1 MNNFE
6 IIDRIQLAINF
17 IEENLKNHITI
28 EDISSSAFMSKSS
41 FYNLFSSITGVTL
54 KEYVRKRR
62 LNESAKIL
70 LNENS
75 SILDIA
81 FIYQYNSY
89 EAYSRAFKKL
99 FGISPI
105 SFRKNKINIDIYPR
119 ISFKNT
125 KIQGVVKMISNFTSN
140 DVVLE
145 NIRNSNNGFVLDID
159 IDSFDN
165 INTNFGHKNGDIV
178 ILEVHNRIKDV
189 LKSNNVNTEVYRIAG
204 DEFGVVLKDIGKNL
218 SLKISS
224 DIISS
229 LNSPIKGEDAEISCT
244 LTIGISEFSIDIDS
258 SVVLNSAKKA
268 MFTAKEKGKNQ
279 YCFL

>member
-6 IIDRIQLAINF
+6 ILDRIQLAINF
-17 IEENLKNHITI
+17 IEINLKNYITI

-62 LNESAKIL
+62 LNESAKTL

-81 FIYQYNSY
+81 FTYQYNSY
-89 EAYSRAFKKL
+89 EAYSRAFKKS
-99 FGISPI
+99 FGVSPI
-105 SFRKNKINIDIYPR
+105 SFRKNKLNVDIYPR
-119 ISFKNT
+119 ISFKNS

-145 NIRNSNNGFVLDID
+145 NIKNSTNGYVLDID
-159 IDSFDN
+159 IDSFAN
-165 INTNFGHKNGDIV
+165 INKTFGHKNGDIV
-178 ILEVHNRIKDV
+178 LLEVHNRIKDA
-189 LKSNNVNTEVYRIAG
+189 LKANNVSTEVYRIAG
-204 DEFGVVLKDIGKNL
+204 DEFGVVLKDIDADL
-218 SLKISS
+218 SKKISS
-224 DIISS
+224 EIIDSF
-229 LNSPIKGEDAEISCT
+229 NSPIEGENTEIPCT
-244 LTIGISEFSIDIDS
+244 LTIGISEFSIGIDS
-258 SVVLNSAKKA
+258 SSALSSAKKA